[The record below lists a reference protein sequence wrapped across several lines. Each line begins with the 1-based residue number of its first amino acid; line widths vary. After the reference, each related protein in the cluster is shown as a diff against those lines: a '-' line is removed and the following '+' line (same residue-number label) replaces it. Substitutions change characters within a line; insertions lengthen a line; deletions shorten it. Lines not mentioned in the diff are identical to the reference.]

1 MIIISCKPQT
11 KTDLLTVKFDLDL
24 SMFTLRDKELKKDV
38 DPNLGLVTLTTQE
51 LDGYAIGDTKLT
63 TYAYLNG
70 NLADYNNLSIFVTSK
85 DKNNYLGFH
94 YSCVNQ
100 EETKAIITY
109 LKKTYPIYQQSTTEG
124 SGKSFFWDIPQ
135 INAWLFTYQ
144 GISTDQSGKNFFST
158 NFIFVKKT
166 TRMANSM
173 DPKAITVMH
182 YYKMMY
188 PDVIK

>member
-109 LKKTYPIYQQSTTEG
+109 LKNTYPI
-124 SGKSFFWDIPQ
+124 
-135 INAWLFTYQ
+135 
-144 GISTDQSGKNFFST
+144 
-158 NFIFVKKT
+158 
-166 TRMANSM
+166 
-173 DPKAITVMH
+173 
-182 YYKMMY
+182 
-188 PDVIK
+188 